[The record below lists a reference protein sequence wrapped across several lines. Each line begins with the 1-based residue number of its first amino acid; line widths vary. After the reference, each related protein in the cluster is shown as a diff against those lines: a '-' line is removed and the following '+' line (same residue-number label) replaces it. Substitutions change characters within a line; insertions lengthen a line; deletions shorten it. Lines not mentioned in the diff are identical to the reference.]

1 MHHEILLIAASVTAT
16 MAIWAAI
23 KLGMLTFEVMFDKH
37 YSWKDKLGFLASLCV
52 LLLGIASL
60 GGVAKNTWESIQKTN
75 ATRQL
80 HEEKIQEGIK
90 ASDAKLKFGS
100 EEHEWKRVE

>member
-1 MHHEILLIAASVTAT
+1 
-16 MAIWAAI
+16 MAIWAAL
-23 KLGMLTFEVMFDKH
+23 KLMMLTYEVFTSKI
-37 YSWKDKLGFLASLCV
+37 YSLKDRLGFLASLCI
-52 LLLGIASL
+52 LLLGLASL

-75 ATRQL
+75 ATRQM
-80 HEEKIQEGIK
+80 HEEKIQEGMK